1 MEKINTTN
9 RVRDL
14 WEDMARRMNLQLFA
28 EDGESAGGDGGG
40 EGEKGNAGDRKAGEK
55 QEKTLTQAEVD
66 ALIEKRLAR
75 AQRDQEK
82 RLSEA
87 RAAGVK
93 EGEERARM
101 SEAERLK
108 ADREQAERDAGER
121 EEALRQ
127 REAETRRRELR
138 ADAVETLAEKGLPRE
153 LGDLLDYT
161 DADTC
166 KASIGT
172 VEKVFRAAVQAGID
186 ERIRKSGG
194 SVGAG
199 GSQRADTSKMTDAE
213 YYATLGKK

>member
-1 MEKINTTN
+1 MAETDTTSTRETTN
-9 RVRDL
+9 Q
-14 WEDMARRMNLQLFA
+14 AA
-28 EDGESAGGDGGG
+28 EAATGEADAG
-40 EGEKGNAGDRKAGEK
+40 KQ
-55 QEKTLTQAEVD
+55 QEKMLTQAEVD

-87 RAAGVK
+87 RAAGFQ
-93 EGEERARM
+93 EGEQRAKM

-108 ADREQAERDAGER
+108 VDREKAEQAASER
-121 EEALRQ
+121 EAALRK
-127 REAETRRRELR
+127 REAEITRRELR
-138 ADAVETLAEKGLPRE
+138 AEAVETLVGKGLPRE

-161 DADTC
+161 DADAC

-194 SVGAG
+194 SVSAG
-199 GSQRADTSKMTDAE
+199 SSQRADTSKMSDAE
-213 YYATLGKK
+213 YYASLKK

>member
-75 AQRDQEK
+75 DRRDQEK
-82 RLSEA
+82 QLSEA
-87 RAAGVK
+87 RAAGFQ
-93 EGEERARM
+93 EGEQRAKM

-108 ADREQAERDAGER
+108 ADREKAEQAASER
-121 EEALRQ
+121 EAALRK
-127 REAETRRRELR
+127 REAEITRRELR
-138 ADAVETLAEKGLPRE
+138 AEAVETLVGKGLPRE

-161 DADTC
+161 DADAC

-194 SVGAG
+194 SVSAG
-199 GSQRADTSKMTDAE
+199 SSQRADTSKMSDAE
-213 YYATLGKK
+213 YYASLKK